1 MIDLIP
7 MTDADLSALH
17 VAVLAEVARRY
28 ALATAPAQ
36 IQTASAILAA
46 GQHRKPGDPWVQPTG
61 AHDAY
66 ALDDTV
72 TRDGRLWRSL
82 IPANVTMPGNPGD
95 PQAYRWW
102 QDMTPAPPVTGTPA
116 WDGNGRSYKVGDKV
130 TYLTKTYACQQAH
143 TSQPGWTPAAVPALW
158 VPSV

>member
-46 GQHRKPGDPWVQPTG
+46 GQHRNPGDPWVQPTG

-82 IPANVTMPGNPGD
+82 IPANVWRPGTGALWLDLGPADGS
-95 PQAYRWW
+95 
-102 QDMTPAPPVTGTPA
+102 TPAPTAPA
-116 WDGNGRSYKVGDKV
+116 WVEGAAYTVGQLV
-130 TYLTKTYACQQAH
+130 TYKGITYRCVLAH
-143 TSQPGWTPAAVPALW
+143 TAWAGTGWTPDVSASLW
-158 VPSV
+158 VTA